1 MAFTKI
7 TAAGID
13 TSGTITTQSISV
25 SGVSTVGSLSIGAT
39 SVISSAF
46 QLQNIASLDATT
58 TATIESAVANAPN
71 TFTDLNITG
80 ISTLG
85 ITSATNLTSQSLV
98 VSSGSTFT
106 NGPIL
111 VGSATSTGTANQ
123 RLQVTGGAYV
133 SGSVGIGT
141 TNPTS
146 KLQVVGDTRVSGVV
160 TAFDFYNDA
169 EYPNIRPTL
178 DLAFAETKILDS
190 RITFTRAS
198 TATYV
203 NASGLIASAAV
214 NEARFDHN
222 PTTGESLGLL
232 VEEARTNLAYALL
245 STYDRDGWA
254 GVFPNSGLAPDNT
267 FTATRYTWTSATGG
281 YIRSS
286 FNYLSSNGY
295 YTSSI
300 FIKPL
305 DSVSSS
311 FIQVGSIDS
320 AKVARA
326 FFDHNTKTIT
336 STISTNAIIQNVS
349 STLTSLPNGWYRL
362 TVSAYVSDYTQLGY
376 SNALTLIYAA
386 NNGELD
392 SGDVLISSPQLE
404 VGSFPTSYI
413 PTPATHTGRASTA
426 TFYDAAGVIQTAAS
440 GVARS
445 NAFFPD
451 SSGVMRSAGLLL
463 EAAGTNLVTYSEQF
477 DNAAWIK
484 TNATITAN
492 AAAAPDGT
500 TTAEKLASSTGTWP
514 TFIHQTFGGSGT
526 RTLSVFAKASNSS
539 WLAMGG
545 IGAGGELA
553 YFNLSTGVIATIQG
567 NVTNASMSKL
577 PNGWYRCS
585 VICDFQSYGGFIP
598 VSGDNTLNIAPI
610 GQGVFLWGAQ
620 LEQNPYA
627 TSYIP
632 TVASTVTRAADT
644 STSATVTRAADLAS
658 MTGTNF
664 SSWYRQDQGTIY
676 QSVKLLAAS
685 PQDNQYYGAT
695 FSAVTDATTRVT
707 HDYSSLGG
715 GASARTIILSD
726 AGATSATLVI
736 LPFNATTRKT
746 ASAMQVGSVAF
757 AANGQIVTGTATA
770 MPSTVDR
777 MFLSKSGFTPNTTI
791 SRFAYYPVRLP
802 DAQLQTITL

>member
-1 MAFTKI
+1 M
-7 TAAGID
+7 
-13 TSGTITTQSISV
+13 
-25 SGVSTVGSLSIGAT
+25 TVKALYP
-39 SVISSAF
+39 
-46 QLQNIASLDATT
+46 
-58 TATIESAVANAPN
+58 TIEPSLELDFANTKALDPR
-71 TFTDLNITG
+71 
-80 ISTLG
+80 IS
-85 ITSATNLTSQSLV
+85 
-98 VSSGSTFT
+98 
-106 NGPIL
+106 
-111 VGSATSTGTANQ
+111 
-123 RLQVTGGAYV
+123 
-133 SGSVGIGT
+133 
-141 TNPTS
+141 
-146 KLQVVGDTRVSGVV
+146 
-160 TAFDFYNDA
+160 
-169 EYPNIRPTL
+169 
-178 DLAFAETKILDS
+178 
-190 RITFTRAS
+190 FTRAS
-198 TATYV
+198 TGTCVGAD
-203 NASGLIASAAV
+203 GLIKTAGNNV
-214 NEARFDHN
+214 PRFDHN
-222 PTTGESLGLL
+222 PATGESLGLL

-245 STYDRDGWA
+245 STYDLGGWA

-376 SNALTLIYAA
+376 SNALTLVYAA

-413 PTPATHTGRASTA
+413 PTPAIFTSRASIA
-426 TFYDAAGVIQTAAS
+426 TFYTSTGSVGIATTN
-440 GVARS
+440 VARS
-445 NAFFPD
+445 AAFFPD

-526 RTLSVFAKASNSS
+526 RTLSVFAKASDSS

-585 VICDFQSYGGFIP
+585 VICDFQSYGGFVP

-644 STSATVTRAADLAS
+644 STSATVTRAADVAS

-664 SSWYRQDQGTIY
+664 SSWYRQDEGTAYIKTVNRSINSPAAPLVFSVGAGGFPFNELLEWDGTGSTNAILLRVFTTAGVQSANITGTVNSANNVNIAAGAFKLNNFAVSLNGNTPLVDNSGDLSVVDTLHIGKNWSTNRYSGTI
-676 QSVKLLAAS
+676 
-685 PQDNQYYGAT
+685 
-695 FSAVTDATTRVT
+695 
-707 HDYSSLGG
+707 
-715 GASARTIILSD
+715 ARL
-726 AGATSATLVI
+726 
-736 LPFNATTRKT
+736 
-746 ASAMQVGSVAF
+746 
-757 AANGQIVTGTATA
+757 
-770 MPSTVDR
+770 
-777 MFLSKSGFTPNTTI
+777 
-791 SRFAYYPVRLP
+791 AYYPVRLP
-802 DAQLQTITL
+802 DAQLQALTAT